1 MNQTGP
7 KTNTE
12 AHPAAPHIRV
22 QDEHERVINVIQLAP
37 DGVTIGRA
45 LHSTLALPSGDVSLL
60 HARVDWDSITG
71 RVTLTDLGSASGTY
85 VDGRRLTANMPV
97 AWNSTQLVQIG
108 GYRIK
113 LVLPTAAHPSP
124 MTSPTNSPATPSSPP
139 PAHPGSR
146 RPHSQRRPII
156 ALAGVTCA
164 LALGLL
170 AYGLL
175 ARPAEI
181 ARMVITTAEGR
192 AAVEFKVNHAQRVEL
207 RVNGRPADAARF
219 AFTPGT
225 GEGRYIADVRDTDFE
240 LIAFNSLGWPTSG
253 RLMIPP
259 PAPTPTERP
268 TATPQPDDIGF
279 AVYAFNG
286 VNKTGDLS
294 DIVLN
299 KGEPL
304 DIEWDVV
311 NAESVELHPAGTFKP
326 KDAVRVAPIETTV
339 YTLIA
344 RNRAGEARR
353 SVKVVV
359 VDMAAT
365 AAAQAAASVA
375 AQSTRDAE
383 ALAQAQAAATATT
396 ASQATATAIA
406 QSLTEAQAAA
416 AAKATRD
423 ALAIIHATVT
433 AAARE
438 TAQANSTVVA
448 QATSSAEASLR
459 ATVTASARSTAQAL
473 EARYGQY
480 SGIWTN
486 NDPDTD
492 GITRLVITNAGPT
505 ITVQAFS
512 RCRPQECDWGSRSRG
527 FTGEP
532 FTITF
537 EFGDGVTRRLT
548 LMREGATLRV
558 SDADSRGPIRTY
570 VFSPGG

>member
-37 DGVTIGRA
+37 TGVTIGRA

-71 RVTLTDLGSASGTY
+71 QVTLTDLGSASGTY
-85 VDGRRLTANMPV
+85 VDGQRLTANMPV
-97 AWNSTQLVQIG
+97 VWNSAQSVQIG
-108 GYRIK
+108 SYRIK
-113 LVLPTAAHPSP
+113 LVLPTAAHASL
-124 MTSPTNSPATPSSPP
+124 MTPPPSPP
-139 PAHPGSR
+139 PLAQPGSR
-146 RPHSQRRPII
+146 HPHSQRWPVT
-156 ALAGVTCA
+156 ALAGVTGA

-192 AAVEFKVNHAQRVEL
+192 PAVEFKVNHAQRVEL
-207 RVNGRPADAARF
+207 KVNDKPADAARF

-225 GEGRYIADVRDTDFE
+225 GEGRYIADMRDTDFE
-240 LIAFNSLGWPTSG
+240 LIAFNPLGWPTSG

-365 AAAQAAASVA
+365 AAAQATASAA

-416 AAKATRD
+416 AAKATQD
-423 ALAIIHATVT
+423 ALAIIHATGT

-459 ATVTASARSTAQAL
+459 ATATASARSTAQAL
-473 EARYGQY
+473 EARYSQY

-492 GITRLVITNAGPT
+492 GITRLVITHVGPA
-505 ITVQAFS
+505 ITVRAFS

-548 LMREGATLRV
+548 LTREGAMLRV

-570 VFSPGG
+570 VFSPGE